1 MAECSTCGST
11 VSASAAVC
19 PDCGMEFRA
28 TNAPVHTAS
37 VRESQ
42 PATMPSPAAV
52 PPSAQLPL
60 GPPTGTSTAGARLTL
75 RRGGAL
81 SQEGFS
87 LGRGPSVIGR
97 FDPETGP
104 VDVDLGP
111 LPEAVYIS
119 RHHAEIW
126 CDQTGQWFIKDLDSG
141 NATFVCA
148 AGERQFKKTAGEQA
162 IKDGDEIALR
172 NARFE
177 FRVS

>member
-1 MAECSTCGST
+1 MAQCATCGST
-11 VSASAAVC
+11 VPESAAVC
-19 PDCGMEFRA
+19 PDCGMELESGITPSVEASPPAGSARA
-28 TNAPVHTAS
+28 QSAPPAS
-37 VRESQ
+37 
-42 PATMPSPAAV
+42 A
-52 PPSAQLPL
+52 PPDPQTQAS
-60 GPPTGTSTAGARLTL
+60 TSGARLTL

-81 SQEGFS
+81 SQEVFS
-87 LGRGPSVIGR
+87 LASGPSIIGR

-126 CDQTGQWFIKDLDSG
+126 CDASGQWLVKDLGSG

-148 AGERQFKKTAGEQA
+148 AGERQFRKTAGEHP
-162 IKDGDEIALR
+162 IKDGDEIAFG

-177 FRVS
+177 FRVR